1 MLSQVPAF
9 HSVPA
14 ELWAAIAAGLG
25 LLTWSAKRLFARNRT
40 AKPEYIDSPQLHA
53 ELDALAARL
62 AAAYLALADK
72 LEASHRELLAAL
84 DRQAAAIE
92 RRLDQVETALA
103 RVDERTKLHMTEHS
117 SFDNPHIPVSR

>member
-1 MLSQVPAF
+1 M
-9 HSVPA
+9 PA

-25 LLTWSAKRLFARNRT
+25 LLTWSAKRLFARKHT
-40 AKPEYIDSPQLHA
+40 AKPEYIDSAQLHT

-72 LEASHRELLAAL
+72 LDASHRELLAAL
-84 DRQAAAIE
+84 DRQAATVE

-103 RVDERTKLHMTEHS
+103 RVDERTKLHMT
-117 SFDNPHIPVSR
+117 